1 MFKKDDEISK
11 LLNKDSLIQV
21 ENFIT
26 KLKRRQLVGSYQVT
40 LETAKLLRNVILG
53 SKWNEING
61 LLNIVTVV
69 GDELAVAQPIEFAA
83 LNTCKRILRI
93 ISDEDDELRLRMD
106 NSEDEDE
113 PVNFRDE
120 MKALVSQG
128 LSELL
133 DEVEIATQNI
143 SSQALEHIHSN
154 EIIMT
159 CGTSP
164 VVIDFL
170 KEAARFRKFQ
180 VIIAE
185 TAPTFEGHA
194 LASKL
199 SSNGIDTSVITDSA
213 IFAVMARV
221 NKVIL
226 GAHAVTANGGFMF
239 TSGSQVISAAAKHHS
254 TPVVVLACLH
264 TLTPNY
270 MLHEIDSKNLFLSPN
285 NVIGFENGEITHNV
299 DLPNQYFDYVEPD
312 LVSLIITNIGP
323 HPPSE
328 IQRLVSESY
337 QLE

>member
-1 MFKKDDEISK
+1 MFKKDNEITK

-40 LETAKLLRNVILG
+40 METAKLLRNVILG
-53 SKWNEING
+53 SKWSEING

-69 GDELAVAQPIEFAA
+69 GEELAVAQPIEFAA

-93 ISDEDDELRLRMD
+93 ISDEDDELRNRME
-106 NSEDEDE
+106 SRDEDDE
-113 PVNFRDE
+113 ALNFRDE

-143 SSQALEHIHSN
+143 SSQALEHIHS
-154 EIIMT
+154 
-159 CGTSP
+159 
-164 VVIDFL
+164 

-185 TAPTFEGHA
+185 TAPTFEGHS

-199 SSNGIDTSVITDSA
+199 AGNGIDTTVITDSA

-226 GAHAVTANGGFMF
+226 GAHAG
-239 TSGSQVISAAAKHHS
+239 
-254 TPVVVLACLH
+254 
-264 TLTPNY
+264 
-270 MLHEIDSKNLFLSPN
+270 D
-285 NVIGFENGEITHNV
+285 ITHSV